1 MLFRSVVEDNAINRD
16 VATGILENM
25 GCSVVTAP
33 NGRSAVQLTMQEQFD
48 LILMDCEMP
57 VMNGFDA
64 TKRIREIEK
73 ATEGLRD
80 IAPARSRVPV
90 VALTAHALLEV
101 RERCLESGMD
111 DFLVKPYDE
120 QQMID
125 MLARWLSPRDVS
137 PIRDETPA
145 TVPAPT
151 AAGSEAALDMVAIG
165 KIRAIAAKRGTSLL
179 EQIVSQF
186 AAISPP
192 VVATMREK
200 VAEGDL
206 EGVWQAAHNLRSSA
220 AAIGAHRVSRC
231 CAEIEAM
238 ASDAKILPSDA
249 IIAALD
255 SELTA
260 AIRDLRELTEV
271 DMRVA

>member
-1 MLFRSVVEDNAINRD
+1 MVEDNAINRD

-33 NGRSAVQLTMQEQFD
+33 NGRSAVQLSMQERFD

-64 TKRIREIEK
+64 ARRIREIEK

-80 IAPARSRVPV
+80 IDPARLHVPV
-90 VALTAHALLEV
+90 VALTAHALVEV
-101 RERCLESGMD
+101 RERCLEAGMD

-120 QQMID
+120 QQMVD
-125 MLARWLSPRDVS
+125 MLGRWLAPREVS
-137 PIRDETPA
+137 ATRGETPA
-145 TVPAPT
+145 VAAAAPVPA
-151 AAGSEAALDMVAIG
+151 ASGVSEATLDMVAIG
-165 KIRAIAAKRGTSLL
+165 KIRAIAAKRGSSLL
-179 EQIVSQF
+179 DQIVSQF

-200 VAEGDL
+200 ADAGDL

-231 CAEIEAM
+231 CAQIEAM
-238 ASDAKILPSDA
+238 ASDSKMLPSEA
-249 IIAALD
+249 MLAALD
-255 SELTA
+255 GALAA
-260 AIRDLRELTEV
+260 AIHDLRELTEA
-271 DMRVA
+271 DSRVA